1 MFTRRYIM
9 FMAVAVAALVALAC
23 SSGADEPSDSSN
35 GSDSGTSRE
44 SGSRSE
50 DSSGP
55 GSDDSAD
62 STSDAADTPTPQP
75 EFSGYSLD
83 LSEGDFW
90 EYRWSYVDGACI
102 RFSCSSDKDDGVFQ
116 VTLGGQRE
124 IEGVPVYALQ
134 VTGKSAV
141 DISGENREFAPR
153 WDYLGVDGDRLVV
166 SNGSRLTTLF
176 DAGTGKWAGS
186 GYFTTRF
193 NEKELVSAGTSSLSS
208 GLEIAGW
215 PGVAPGAWQYVGRSD
230 SQSQCEI
237 IAGERICPNEDTFSY
252 TENEYY
258 RAGIGPVAY
267 QFRNSVSFDGMEN
280 TFSTTEWVA
289 LVASS
294 LRGDAAAPT
303 PTPVPPSPTP
313 VPPPEPPD
321 TSGLLPLFGPVDGN
335 LRLDPRSRQIPDFSS
350 GLSLD
355 RAIVQ
360 VEFTNPDISG
370 GRWSHGITFRQS
382 EEEVFHAVYFTGIG
396 DWGHFVRTGT
406 LASEID
412 LDSGTVPNN
421 RTSGAANVLTLVFDR
436 TEGQLF
442 LNDEFVA
449 DLDLSAPGALGP
461 GDIRVMSGLLA
472 SDFLDGS
479 QSAYSGFSVFPLR

>member
-1 MFTRRYIM
+1 MFTRTCILLLATA
-9 FMAVAVAALVALAC
+9 AVALVSVAC
-23 SSGADEPSDSSN
+23 SSGTDGPSDSSN
-35 GSDSGTSRE
+35 SSDTGTSRE
-44 SGSRSE
+44 SGTRSE

-55 GSDDSAD
+55 VSDDPDD
-62 STSDAADTPTPQP
+62 STPATTESPTPQP

-83 LSEGDFW
+83 LSEGEFW

-116 VTLGGQRE
+116 VTLGQGRE

-134 VTGKSAV
+134 ITGKSAV
-141 DISGENREFAPR
+141 DITGENREFAPR

-166 SNGSRLTTLF
+166 SDGNRLTTLF

-208 GLEIAGW
+208 GLDIADW
-215 PGVAPGAWQYVGRSD
+215 PGVASGAWQYVGRSA

-252 TENEYY
+252 TEHEYY
-258 RAGIGPVAY
+258 RAGVGPVAY
-267 QFRNSVSFDGMEN
+267 QFRNNVSFDGMEN

-313 VPPPEPPD
+313 VPPPVPPD
-321 TSGLLPLFGPVDGN
+321 TSGLLPLFGPHEGS
-335 LRLDPRSRQIPDFSS
+335 LRLDPRLNQIPDLST

-355 RAIVQ
+355 RGIVH
-360 VEFTNPDISG
+360 VDFITPGVSG
-370 GRWSHGITFRQS
+370 GRWSQGLTFRQS
-382 EEEVFHAVYFTGIG
+382 EEEVFHAVYIKG
-396 DWGHFVRTGT
+396 DGTWGHFVRSGS
-406 LASEID
+406 LSSEVD
-412 LDSGTVPNN
+412 MAG
-421 RTSGAANVLTLVFDR
+421 GAVSFDR
-436 TEGQLF
+436 TAGGNNTLTIVFDGSKGQLF
-442 LNDEFVA
+442 LNGEFLA
-449 DLDLSAPGALGP
+449 ELDLGAPAVRDP
-461 GDIRVMSGLLA
+461 GDIRVMSGLLG
-472 SDFLDGS
+472 SDLMDGS
-479 QSAYSGFSVFPLR
+479 RSAYTDFAVYPLR